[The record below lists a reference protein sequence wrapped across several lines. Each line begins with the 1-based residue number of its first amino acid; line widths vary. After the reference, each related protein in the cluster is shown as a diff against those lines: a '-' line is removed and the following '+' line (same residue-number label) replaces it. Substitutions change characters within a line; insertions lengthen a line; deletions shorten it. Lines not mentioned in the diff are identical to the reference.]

1 MDLKNHWS
9 HIYRTKSSDKVSW
22 YQPHLQVSLEF
33 IQGACVSKDDRIIDV
48 GGGASTL
55 VDDLIQSGF
64 QNITILDIAGEA
76 LMLSQNRIGAKAQA
90 VNWIEKDVLN
100 ASLPAQYYDL
110 WHDRAVFH
118 FLTQPEDR
126 RKYVETVLRAMRKGG
141 HVIIAAFS
149 LDGPRRCSGLDV
161 VRYSAE
167 SMLQELG
174 DRFELVGRKSEEHR
188 TPTSVRQNFLYCHF
202 KIR

>member
-1 MDLKNHWS
+1 MDSKSHWS
-9 HIYRTKSSDKVSW
+9 HLYRTKSSDKVSW
-22 YQPHLQVSLEF
+22 YQPHLQISLEM
-33 IQGACVSKDDRIIDV
+33 IQSACTSKDDRIIDV

-64 QNITILDIAGEA
+64 QNITVLDIAGEA
-76 LMLSQNRIGAKAQA
+76 LMLAQNRIGTKAQS

-126 RKYVETVLRAMRKGG
+126 RKYVETVLKAMRNGG

-174 DRFELVGRKSEEHR
+174 DRFELVGRKFEEHR

>member
-1 MDLKNHWS
+1 MDSKSHWS
-9 HIYRTKSSDKVSW
+9 HLYRTKSSDKVSW
-22 YQPHLQVSLEF
+22 YQPHLQISLEL
-33 IQGACVSKDDRIIDV
+33 IQSASTSKEDRIIDV
-48 GGGASTL
+48 GGGSSTL
-55 VDDLIQSGF
+55 VDDLIQNGF
-64 QNITILDIAGEA
+64 QNITVLDIAGEA
-76 LMLSQNRIGAKAQA
+76 LMLAQNRIGTKAQS
-90 VNWIEKDVLN
+90 VNWMEKDVLA
-100 ASLPAQYYDL
+100 ASLPSQYFDL

-126 RKYVETVLRAMRKGG
+126 RKYAETVLQAMRKGG

-188 TPTSVRQNFLYCHF
+188 TSTSVRQNFLYCHF

>member
-1 MDLKNHWS
+1 M
-9 HIYRTKSSDKVSW
+9 
-22 YQPHLQVSLEF
+22 
-33 IQGACVSKDDRIIDV
+33 
-48 GGGASTL
+48 
-55 VDDLIQSGF
+55 
-64 QNITILDIAGEA
+64 
-76 LMLSQNRIGAKAQA
+76 
-90 VNWIEKDVLN
+90 
-100 ASLPAQYYDL
+100 
-110 WHDRAVFH
+110 FH

-126 RKYVETVLRAMRKGG
+126 RKYAETVLQAMRKGG

-188 TPTSVRQNFLYCHF
+188 TSTSVRQNFLYCHF